1 MKHNK
6 YEHNSKF
13 KNTIIILKKN
23 NMKTLNKIAIAVAL
37 LTLSTKIA
45 TAQTLSVGPMVG
57 VNLSTITAA
66 PNTQYLAGVS
76 LGGFGNYSINSH
88 FGINAKLLY
97 NQFGSAYTY
106 NGDINRLHYIQLPV
120 TGVYF
125 FGEEGQKLRPKVYAG
140 LYVASLLKATHKSGD
155 EVLATDGTPM
165 YNKLDVGG
173 VLGLGFNYRLK
184 SRTWLNV
191 DAGYNAG
198 FSDLTKI
205 AIDKYHNKAFSLN
218 VGVSFPVR

>member
-1 MKHNK
+1 
-6 YEHNSKF
+6 
-13 KNTIIILKKN
+13 
-23 NMKTLNKIAIAVAL
+23 MKTSNKIAIIIAFIA
-37 LTLSTKIA
+37 LSTKVVS
-45 TAQTLSVGPMVG
+45 AQTLSVGPMVG

-66 PNTQYLAGVS
+66 PNTQYLAGISV
-76 LGGFGNYSINSH
+76 GGFGNYSINSH

-97 NQFGSAYTY
+97 NQLGSAYTY

-120 TGVYF
+120 SAVYF
-125 FGEEGQKLRPKVYAG
+125 FGDEGQQFRPKVYAG

-173 VLGLGFNYRLK
+173 VLGLGFNYRIK

-198 FSDLTKI
+198 FSDLTNNP
-205 AIDKYHNKAFSLN
+205 IDKYHNKAFSLN